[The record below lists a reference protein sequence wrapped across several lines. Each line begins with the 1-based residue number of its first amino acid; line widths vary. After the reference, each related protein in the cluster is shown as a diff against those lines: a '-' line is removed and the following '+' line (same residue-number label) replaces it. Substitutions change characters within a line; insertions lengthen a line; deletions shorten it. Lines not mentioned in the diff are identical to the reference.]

1 MLMQNKTESTLADRD
16 TPTVALVN
24 DTSLYSRHFGCQIVG
39 QVYREQFKRVG
50 LDLVLSLPKVFDRE
64 ILDKRL
70 SEVDLIVVNAEGS
83 IHHGR
88 NFHLLDLAKHY
99 PCVLL
104 NGVFQANPSSDVLSA
119 FQMITM
125 RESLSC
131 AEVKAAGVECRV
143 VPDMIFASSLVWSF
157 VKPEAQYR
165 LGVTDSVIK
174 EYRGFGP
181 FKKKILG
188 DIVAHQ
194 HSPGEILQKISS
206 FETVCAGRF
215 HVAVLAAIL
224 GIPFNAWESN
234 TWKIKGMLQDMG
246 LPERHHQTRAEALR
260 NPVSGGQE
268 KASQYAR
275 SAKLL
280 IEEVFDD
287 LKRIAEKN
295 SSRNAPR

>member
-1 MLMQNKTESTLADRD
+1 MQNKTKSSLAGQNA
-16 TPTVALVN
+16 PTVALVN

-64 ILDKRL
+64 TFDTRL

-88 NFHLLDLAKHY
+88 NFHLLELAKHY

-104 NGVFQANPSSDVLSA
+104 NGVFQENPSCDALSA
-119 FQMITM
+119 FHMITM

-165 LGVTDSVIK
+165 LGVTDSVVK

-194 HSPGEILQKISS
+194 HSPGEILQKLSS
-206 FETVCAGRF
+206 FETICAGRF
-215 HVAVLAAIL
+215 HAVVLAAIL

-234 TWKIKGMLQDMG
+234 TWKIKGMLEDMG
-246 LPERHHQTRAEALR
+246 MPECYHQSRAKALQ
-260 NPVSGGQE
+260 NPVCGDQK
-268 KASQYAR
+268 KASLYAR

-280 IEEVFDD
+280 IEGVFDD
-287 LKRIAEKN
+287 LKLIAEN
-295 SSRNAPR
+295 HSSRNASK